1 MKQTIY
7 RFVSLPILLVMAV
20 CLSVGCGPTEQP
32 EPKPTPTP
40 STVSV
45 TGVSLNKE
53 SLSLVEGSSETLT
66 ATVSPNNASNKAISW
81 KSSATDVATVDGNG
95 KVTALKAGVATV
107 TVTTADGGKTA
118 SCQVTV
124 TEQAKIVVTGN
135 TAKVPVQGGT
145 AEFNIQYN
153 TSYTVEVEQSAS
165 EWLHFVR
172 TRAMQS
178 GTLVFTVDA
187 NEGGSRT
194 GKATVKDNEGKVGAI
209 TLTFEQDPFIAV
221 TSVRIVPETAEV
233 EIGQT
238 LLLEATVLPE
248 DATDKTVSWSTDNA
262 SVATVAQDGTVTAV
276 AQGTATITAAAGGT
290 SNSAKVTVVLSEEDK
305 VKEALMEIYD
315 ALDGPHWKN
324 ATNWGTDAGLNEW
337 YGVDWNKDK
346 NELKLRFVENGLK
359 GEFPDCF
366 DRLTAC
372 TRLWIQVEPGLTG
385 TFPPSF
391 NLLKRLGLLVLERT
405 SMTSLPD
412 VFSGIPFW
420 YVGISGNESMAGP
433 LPESLGESDGLLGE
447 ESLDGV
453 RTPGMNLAGNGLT
466 GTIPQSWLR
475 LGSHLVIQ
483 NHKFSG
489 QIPDYFYTSDNPG
502 YWINMYINT
511 VDPVGDA
518 EFRKSDPF
526 IVKDRDVPGFWPD
539 RDIKDVITGET
550 IPYKDIV
557 SHNKATVIYRWGSWC
572 GYSAALLPQL
582 RRMHEKYHDAGLE
595 VIMRT
600 AWGDSEGEK
609 KLKDYIRDNGYDVWY
624 NFSSKSENISVSEE
638 AALGS
643 GAMPF
648 VNVIDGDGNVIFSSS
663 GHVSDP
669 SRNRFGHAAFLDLI
683 PFLEDMFGPL
693 DDGEVYSSTDYSED
707 GKVVT
712 LQTASVG
719 KGINIVFMGDA
730 YTDRDMKVDY
740 GSLMWQAMEEFFSIE
755 PYKTFRD
762 RFNVYYVKV
771 VSKNGKTGSGYTTA
785 LGTDASGT
793 TISVSDASDAKSLE
807 YASKVPGIKDN
818 KNLLVCVLV
827 NSSGVRG
834 ITSMKENLQSGIA
847 YCASGSNVR
856 DAFGVLIR
864 HEAGGHG
871 FAFLADE
878 YSTDTGSPAPALV
891 NEYNRLYDAYGW
903 YSNIDFT
910 SDPKKVKWSAFLSD
924 DRYKDE
930 VGIYEGAGGPYS
942 TGIYRPSNDSMMN
955 HNVEYYNAPS
965 RWAIY
970 KRIME
975 LSGET
980 SSFNKFL
987 EYDAINR
994 KTSE

>member
-20 CLSVGCGPTEQP
+20 CLSVGCGPAEQP

-40 STVSV
+40 TPTAVAV
-45 TGVSLNKE
+45 TGVTLNKAT
-53 SLSLVEGSSETLT
+53 LTLVEGSSEALT
-66 ATVSPNNASNKAISW
+66 ATVSPDNASNKSVSW
-81 KSSATDVATVDGNG
+81 KSSATDIATVDGSG
-95 KVTALKAGVATV
+95 KVTAVKAGSATI

-118 SCQVTV
+118 TCSVTV
-124 TEQAKIVVTGN
+124 TEQAKIVITGN
-135 TAKVPVQGGT
+135 TAKVPVSGGT
-145 AEFNIQYN
+145 AEFSIQYN
-153 TSYTVEVEQSAS
+153 TSYSIEIESAAQS
-165 EWLHFVR
+165 WLHFVE

-178 GTLVFTVDA
+178 GTLVFSVDA
-187 NEGGSRT
+187 NAGEART
-194 GKATVKDNEGKVGAI
+194 GKATVKDNEGKITPI
-209 TLTFEQDPFIAV
+209 TLTFEQ
-221 TSVRIVPETAEV
+221 
-233 EIGQT
+233 
-238 LLLEATVLPE
+238 EAY
-248 DATDKTVSWSTDNA
+248 
-262 SVATVAQDGTVTAV
+262 G
-276 AQGTATITAAAGGT
+276 
-290 SNSAKVTVVLSEEDK
+290 EEDK
-305 VKEALMEIYD
+305 IKEALMEIYN

-324 ATNWGTDAGLNEW
+324 AANWGSDAGLNEW
-337 YGVDWNKDK
+337 YGVEWNQEKQ
-346 NELKLRFVENGLK
+346 ELKLRFIGNGLR
-359 GEFPDCF
+359 GQLPDCF
-366 DRLTAC
+366 DRLTSC
-372 TRLWIQVEPGLTG
+372 TYLWIQEEPGLTG
-385 TFPPSF
+385 TLPPSF
-391 NLLKRLGLLVLERT
+391 GKLNRLGLLLVEQT

-412 VFSGIPFW
+412 IFSGIPFW
-420 YVGISGNESMAGP
+420 YVDISGNESMEGP
-433 LPESLGESDGLLGE
+433 LPESLGESDKLLGE

-453 RTPGMNLAGNGLT
+453 RYPELMVSGNGLT
-466 GTIPQSWLR
+466 GTVPRSWLR
-475 LGSHLVIQ
+475 LGSHLNIQ
-483 NHKFSG
+483 NHRFSG
-489 QIPDYFYTSDNPG
+489 QIPDYFYTSDDPG
-502 YWINMYINT
+502 YWINMYINIGDSAGD
-511 VDPVGDA
+511 VD
-518 EFRKSDPF
+518 FRQSDPF
-526 IVKDRDVPGFWPD
+526 VVKDRDIPGFWPD

-624 NFSSKSENISVSEE
+624 NFSSKSENISFSEE

-663 GHVSDP
+663 CHVSDP